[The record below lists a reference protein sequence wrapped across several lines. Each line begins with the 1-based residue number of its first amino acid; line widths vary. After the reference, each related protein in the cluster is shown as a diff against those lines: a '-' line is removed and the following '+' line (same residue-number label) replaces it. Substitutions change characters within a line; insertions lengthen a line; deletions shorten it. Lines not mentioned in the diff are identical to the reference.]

1 MEEKGLR
8 WKDEE
13 TGMVHGT
20 KCVPCL
26 LDNTTECFLT
36 KANPNAATQGFEES
50 SKPLLTLRLLI
61 CTGAY

>member
-13 TGMVHGT
+13 AGMGHGNQ
-20 KCVPCL
+20 CVPCL

-36 KANPNAATQGFEES
+36 KSNPNAATQGFKES
-50 SKPLLTLRLLI
+50 SKPLLTL
-61 CTGAY
+61 